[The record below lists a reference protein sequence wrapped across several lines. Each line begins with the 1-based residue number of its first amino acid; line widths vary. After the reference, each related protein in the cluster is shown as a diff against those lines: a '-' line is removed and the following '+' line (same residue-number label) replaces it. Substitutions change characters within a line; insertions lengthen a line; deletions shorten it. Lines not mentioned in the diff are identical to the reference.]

1 MAPPSVISVH
11 SVVTSQGGTNASGGT
26 ILITYVFLVPYF
38 PQAMLTASFLTRQDG
53 SQT

>member
-1 MAPPSVISVH
+1 MAPPSVVPVH
-11 SVVTSQGGTNASGGT
+11 LVVTSQGGTNASGT

-38 PQAMLTASFLTRQDG
+38 PQPMLTASFLTRQDG